1 MVEINNQPKNKIM
14 TIIKRRHTAPAVSNL
29 FDDFFGRD
37 FADFSNRN
45 WLKERSNTPA
55 VNIKETES
63 SYELEL
69 AAPGMN
75 KENFHVELNE
85 NLLSIKAEMKDEQV
99 EDKDNW
105 HRREFNFSS
114 FERNFSLPEG
124 KVKADKIEANYTDG
138 ILKVSIP
145 KLVEKE
151 NKTSRLID
159 IK

>member
-1 MVEINNQPKNKIM
+1 M

-63 SYELEL
+63 SYKLEL

-85 NLLSIKAEMKDEQV
+85 NLLSIKL
-99 EDKDNW
+99 
-105 HRREFNFSS
+105 R
-114 FERNFSLPEG
+114 
-124 KVKADKIEANYTDG
+124 
-138 ILKVSIP
+138 
-145 KLVEKE
+145 
-151 NKTSRLID
+151 
-159 IK
+159 